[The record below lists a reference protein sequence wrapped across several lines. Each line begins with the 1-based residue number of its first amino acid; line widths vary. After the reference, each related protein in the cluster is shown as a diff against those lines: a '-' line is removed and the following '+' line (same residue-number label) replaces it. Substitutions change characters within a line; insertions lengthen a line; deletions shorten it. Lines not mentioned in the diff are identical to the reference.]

1 MNIFNRIKPSL
12 ESKYSLVASKFKKK
26 KNYISLGLGEPNFPT
41 SNKIIRSANLA
52 MINGY
57 TRYSSPF
64 GLEELRKNRMPL
76 ADATVAVN
84 NQDDL
89 VKFIL
94 GERHREFASTGMR
107 WFDMRRLYKD
117 AKFNNLDRTKKFDAE
132 TFTLTDERLTLK
144 IPPQILQYNPNM
156 VDNP

>member
-52 MINGY
+52 MISGY

-64 GLEELRKNRMPL
+64 GLEELRKNISRKL
-76 ADATVAVN
+76 
-84 NQDDL
+84 NQENKLKTSPEQIIVTAGAKMALSL
-89 VKFIL
+89 VLSVIL
-94 GERHREFASTGMR
+94 EERDEIIIIDPSYPS
-107 WFDMRRLYKD
+107 YK
-117 AKFNNLDRTKKFDAE
+117 N
-132 TFTLTDERLTLK
+132 
-144 IPPQILQYNPNM
+144 QILIAQPKAKIRILNLSK
-156 VDNP
+156 VDFFY